1 MTTEEI
7 KARLAALLAQ
17 NINDIEAKAD
27 TFVDRH
33 HMPALNRGSMIT
45 TRAHAR
51 AALADFVL
59 AASKAD
65 AEKGFEKLD
74 TVQTALSEA
83 EKNEAEADAAIQKTL
98 ADPNL
103 KADALIAVKKEHA
116 DALRFLADAKY
127 AVSTEIARLGE
138 LLQLLDTLQRAAIVS
153 IAKAKETCC
162 WF

>member
-59 AASKAD
+59 AASKAKD
-65 AEKGFEKLD
+65 ENFEKLND
-74 TVQTALSEA
+74 LSTELSEA
-83 EKNEAEADAAIQKTL
+83 EKDETEADANVQKTL

-103 KADALIAVKKEHA
+103 KAEALISAKKEHA